1 MKKEIKII
9 ADGYVTVNVKITGVV
24 GAGYYLDLFEK
35 KSNNVIFYYSGT
47 NEYSHDDSRVLPN
60 SAKMNVGRVLML
72 NTSVVSIDDE
82 ADIEKKF
89 KISLQIFQN
98 GKLVDEAVIAD
109 TLKKEHK
116 NFLTIVKLVSS

>member
-1 MKKEIKII
+1 
-9 ADGYVTVNVKITGVV
+9 
-24 GAGYYLDLFEK
+24 
-35 KSNNVIFYYSGT
+35 
-47 NEYSHDDSRVLPN
+47 
-60 SAKMNVGRVLML
+60 MNVGRVLML